1 VCLKEVF
8 LAEQMTKSGKT
19 PQEIR
24 DAIMKGFWRI
34 VELE

>member
-1 VCLKEVF
+1 
-8 LAEQMTKSGKT
+8 MTKSGKT